1 MLGESLYEAGR
12 FSIVLGEFQRREVEF
27 SLVGGRMLC
36 WGHLE
41 CSGGRVPCSL
51 VEFAC
56 CGRITQLWD
65 DFPLISERIYFSWA
79 HP

>member
-12 FSIVLGEFQRREVEF
+12 FCIVLGEFQRREVEF

-41 CSGGRVPCSL
+41 CSGGRVCLLWAYYST
-51 VEFAC
+51 V
-56 CGRITQLWD
+56 GR
-65 DFPLISERIYFSWA
+65 FSP
-79 HP
+79 HF